1 MATTNSDRQKRIME
15 HLSRSTGNFIKPSP
29 NNEGRKQ
36 QILEHVR
43 LTKG

>member
-1 MATTNSDRQKRIME
+1 MATNSDRQKRIME
-15 HLSRSTGNFIKPSP
+15 HLARSTGNFIKPSL
-29 NNEGRKQ
+29 NSEQRKQ